1 MQDGKGSLQSDIDP
15 DRFDVF
21 DTLDGSLQSVGRIQ
35 PAELRYGRIESS
47 SVIRSHALAKQI
59 RVRAERKLIAYRL
72 DGVHLDSREPLSFPR
87 LGLFQD
93 VRRSITSDPS
103 VYVGSF
109 STIDTKTCTTCQLLH
124 RKPPCGHRVGMSDE
138 KME

>member
-72 DGVHLDSREPLSFPR
+72 DGVHLDGGETLSFPR

-93 VRRSITSDPS
+93 VRRSITPDPS
-103 VYVGSF
+103 VDVGSF
-109 STIDTKTCTTCQLLH
+109 STIDTKICTACQLLH
-124 RKPPCGHRVGMSDE
+124 
-138 KME
+138 

>member
-35 PAELRYGRIESS
+35 PAELRYGRI
-47 SVIRSHALAKQI
+47 
-59 RVRAERKLIAYRL
+59 AYRL
-72 DGVHLDSREPLSFPR
+72 DGVHLDGGETLSFPR

-93 VRRSITSDPS
+93 VRRSITPDPS
-103 VYVGSF
+103 VDVGSF
-109 STIDTKTCTTCQLLH
+109 STIDTKICTACQLLH
-124 RKPPCGHRVGMSDE
+124 
-138 KME
+138 